1 MKIISEIENP
11 FGKLILIKK
20 GKIEDNC
27 EKMKIIVSEL

>member
-11 FGKLILIKK
+11 FGKRILIKK
-20 GKIEDNC
+20 RKIEDDC